1 MKVIQEIQQW
11 AKDRNLDTQDP
22 KVQLSKLM
30 EESGELAR
38 AILKDD
44 TNEQIDAIGDITV
57 VLIVLS
63 MQLGLDYSK
72 CVELAYNEIKD
83 RKGKIVDGVYI
94 KED

>member
-1 MKVIQEIQQW
+1 MKVIQEIKQW
-11 AKDRNLDTQDP
+11 AKDRNLHEQDP

-38 AILKDD
+38 AILKD
-44 TNEQIDAIGDITV
+44 NQIEQIDAIGDITV

-94 KED
+94 KE

>member
-1 MKVIQEIQQW
+1 MKVIQEIKKW
-11 AKDRNLDTQDP
+11 AKDRNLHEQDP

-63 MQLGLDYSK
+63 MQLGIDYSK
-72 CVELAYNEIKD
+72 CVELAYDEIKD
-83 RKGKIVDGVYI
+83 RKGKIVDGVFI
-94 KED
+94 KE

>member
-11 AKDRNLDTQDP
+11 AKDRNLHEQDP

-38 AILKDD
+38 AILQYDLK
-44 TNEQIDAIGDITV
+44 EQIDAIGDITV

-72 CVELAYNEIKD
+72 CVELAYYEIKD
-83 RKGKIVDGVYI
+83 RKGKIVDGVFI
-94 KED
+94 KE

>member
-1 MKVIQEIQQW
+1 MKVIQEIKQW
-11 AKDRNLDTQDP
+11 AKDRNLHEQDP

-44 TNEQIDAIGDITV
+44 LNEQIDAIGDITV

-72 CVELAYNEIKD
+72 CVELAYSEIKD
-83 RKGKIVDGVYI
+83 RKGKIVDGVFI
-94 KED
+94 KE

>member
-1 MKVIQEIQQW
+1 MKVIQEIKQW
-11 AKDRNLDTQDP
+11 AKDRNLHEQDP

-44 TNEQIDAIGDITV
+44 LNEQIDAIGDITV

-94 KED
+94 KE

>member
-1 MKVIQEIQQW
+1 MKVIQEIKQW
-11 AKDRNLDTQDP
+11 AKDRNLHEQDP

-38 AILKDD
+38 AILKD
-44 TNEQIDAIGDITV
+44 NQIEQIDAIGDITV

-63 MQLGLDYSK
+63 MQLGLDYK
-72 CVELAYNEIKD
+72 ICVELAYNIIKD

-94 KED
+94 KE

>member
-1 MKVIQEIQQW
+1 MKVIQEIKQW

-30 EESGELAR
+30 EESGELAK
-38 AILKDD
+38 AILKD
-44 TNEQIDAIGDITV
+44 NPMEQIDAIGDITV
-57 VLIVLS
+57 VLIFLS

-83 RKGKIVDGVYI
+83 RKGKIIDGVYI
-94 KED
+94 KE

>member
-1 MKVIQEIQQW
+1 MKVIQDIKQW
-11 AKDRNLDTQDP
+11 AKDRNLHEQDP

-72 CVELAYNEIKD
+72 CVELAYSIIKD
-83 RKGKIVDGVYI
+83 RKGKIVDGVFI
-94 KED
+94 KE

>member
-1 MKVIQEIQQW
+1 MKVIQEIKQW
-11 AKDRNLDTQDP
+11 AKDRNLHEQDP

-38 AILKDD
+38 AILKEEI
-44 TNEQIDAIGDITV
+44 NEQIDAIGDITV

-94 KED
+94 KE